1 MKILIMGLPGS
12 GKTTLAARLK
22 KKLNAEW
29 INADD
34 VRKENNDWDFSDEGV
49 LRQSKR
55 MGKLAEKFKCNYV
68 IADFICPFE
77 KGRELFG
84 PDYIIWMDTVKKGR
98 YPTFDKT
105 FEIPRYNFRVQ
116 KKEFN
121 IEEIILDIK
130 KTNLSKTKPS

>member
-77 KGRELFG
+77 KVEN
-84 PDYIIWMDTVKKGR
+84 Y
-98 YPTFDKT
+98 
-105 FEIPRYNFRVQ
+105 
-116 KKEFN
+116 
-121 IEEIILDIK
+121 LDQTI
-130 KTNLSKTKPS
+130 